1 MIKLCAPTD
10 EAAFNIDDAIKAMRS
25 MGVSLAEIRDVNG
38 INVLDMSET
47 QASEFYEKLK
57 AKQIDVWAISS
68 PIGKRDFAIDFAA
81 FQERVKKAI
90 QMAKIFHAPHIRVFS
105 FFDHNNNVDEVV
117 KRLTCVVEMAK
128 AENIKVCLENEKGS
142 YGDTPEKMVEL
153 LDKVPGLLMVY
164 DAANYIQVGV
174 PSEKSLQLAFPRA
187 YYVHF
192 KDGIHKGDDAEITPV
207 GEGEANIAE
216 LLKLSALRDMT
227 FSIEHHL
234 RFPSDKETFEQ
245 IQASQKFVYPNVTTA
260 FYDAV
265 GHARMMLLKAGYM
278 EIHEGLFKK

>member
-10 EAAFNIDDAIKAMRS
+10 EAAENIDEAIKAMRS
-25 MGVSLAEIRDVNG
+25 MGISLAEIRDVNG
-38 INVLDMSET
+38 INVLDFTDE
-47 QASEFYEKLK
+47 QANEFYEKLK
-57 AKQIDVWAISS
+57 AKQIEVWAISS

-81 FQERVKKAI
+81 YQERVAKAI
-90 QMAKIFHAPHIRVFS
+90 HMAKIFHAPHIRVFS

-117 KRLTCVVEMAK
+117 KRLSYVVEEAK
-128 AENIKVCLENEKGS
+128 KENIKVCLENEKGS
-142 YGDTPEKMVEL
+142 YGETPERMLEL
-153 LDKVPGLLMVY
+153 LDKIPGMLMVY
-164 DAANYIQVGV
+164 DSSNYIQVGV
-174 PSEKSLQLAFPRA
+174 PSAKSLELAFPRA

-192 KDGIHKGDDAEITPV
+192 KDGIHKGDDADITPV
-207 GEGEANIAE
+207 GEGEANIAQ

-234 RFPSDKETFEQ
+234 RYPVGNETFEQ
-245 IQASQKFVYPNVTTA
+245 IQNSQKFVYPNRTAA

-265 GHARMMLLKAGYM
+265 GHARMMLLKGGYM